1 MFEEKL
7 SEAFGKAGL
16 RLTDDMKL
24 KFSLYYKLI
33 VEWNEKINLTAIT
46 AEDEFISKHFLD
58 SLSVYFSGDMVKEN
72 QKILDIGTGAGF
84 PGIPLKIYSDS
95 LNVTLLD
102 SLQKRVKFLNEVI
115 ESLKLKNITAI
126 QGRAEDLARTELRE
140 SFDIA
145 VSRAVAGLPILLEY
159 SLPFVKKDGYFIA
172 WKGSKAKEEAEEA
185 GNALKILGG
194 KIEDIRKITIPN
206 LDEERFLITIK
217 KEGTIP
223 SKYPRRA
230 GTPTKKPL

>member
-1 MFEEKL
+1 MFEETLRVYFDKAKLNL
-7 SEAFGKAGL
+7 SE
-16 RLTDDMKL
+16 DMSV

-33 VEWNEKINLTAIT
+33 LEWNEKINLTAIT
-46 AEDEFISKHFLD
+46 AEEEFIVKHLLD
-58 SLSVYFSGDMVKEN
+58 SLSVYFYGDMLKDEK
-72 QKILDIGTGAGF
+72 KILDIGTGAGF
-84 PGIPLKIYSDS
+84 PGIPLKIYSND
-95 LNVTLLD
+95 LHITLLD

-115 ESLKLKNITAI
+115 ERLKLKNITAI